1 MRQGLFFFV
10 FRTYLRIHR
19 IDTRLGAM
27 KRGSQPGSRAAH
39 QPSSAHQRGASHPG
53 AGGGRGANRGGGAN
67 TFGHAEERP
76 PPHQTRG
83 GNSQAGGNSEKSQQK
98 HESKHKGQPRGGH
111 ARGDRGRFQRGRFH
125 SRGRGGVKAQPPCSG
140 KNGGGALSAG
150 QNLLCFKRALRHKTA
165 DDETSMVSE
174 SDSCA
179 FSVSDFGDAM
189 SECGFNDGQFYDG
202 GKTLPE
208 DQDTGQD
215 EYTLLKVDNFEDLT
229 DAVLSTGNEKAGPL
243 SMRTQQPVLN
253 AHAVLASPAL
263 ASVGWISVFW
273 DIENCAVPNGV
284 PAYDIVRKVRQTF
297 YKGLR
302 EADFLVAC
310 DISRMKPT
318 VMSEL
323 TEAHVTL
330 MHVPGGQK
338 NAADEKLRS
347 ELRRFSDTYKLT
359 GSRVVLISG
368 DVDFAAEIHEIRY
381 KNLIHV
387 ALIHNDQAKRS
398 LTDTANQSIR
408 YGEFVADIKMVERAK
423 EAKAPIQTRQNKPLP
438 KKPMQI
444 DKVNNTQAPAS
455 VCKKTAESKPS
466 GQNGAAKKLAKQS
479 QKNSVQATGNTFSAA
494 APAARGTNGMCANN
508 KKETKTDNMTTG
520 KAILTKVGL
529 LVRQQPKN
537 LQHWQS
543 FLTKLNIPQDFSLE
557 IGKDKDVICLVY
569 SSTKKS
575 KKAVAALNK
584 QINGEGDMVKCLG
597 ILSDKT
603 VPCNVVRSP
612 DGPLS
617 SKNVKE
623 ATNYNEALRKSV
635 RQKIASMKGN
645 DQAAKETR
653 LALEK
658 LGESYAAQLNEF
670 MATLGKISTSSQ
682 EAHSI
687 RTKEVLRLRRASP
700 LYGVKSRLFEAL
712 EKRKIVFLVAPRG
725 STSCLEVPSYLR
737 DLGSRVLS
745 IQPSDIAAEQCAKHA
760 ASVSGIGVVE
770 CWRAARQQVS
780 PQSTVVFTTARR
792 FFHEFMRCGT
802 TLASFQAIVVDALQE
817 DSAYQ
822 RIVLAVLRMHFLHRV
837 HLVLSGSESCA
848 CSSVQQT
855 FCLGDQDIV
864 KCYVQ
869 FPVEVIWKERPMNLN
884 VASASVAATI
894 EFCQKCGTGGD
905 IVVFLPSLADA
916 FLADAL
922 LEYRKN
928 TGQLER
934 RVRHEVLL
942 PGNTSLSKF
951 STPSLMDWRVVFA
964 VEYPDAIAGT
974 LHVRCVIDS
983 GLTRTIVN
991 RNGVLVAQLAYISE
1005 AEADERK
1012 ALVGHRLKGVC
1023 YRLYTR
1029 DAFTSSL
1036 SVDEKNS
1043 RFIEDIVLR
1052 LARQMSNV
1060 APYLEKIPKEFVTN
1074 AKKALAGIG
1083 ALDSNGR
1090 LTDLGAKLC
1099 ENSLEPRLGKL
1110 VLGSLDK
1117 AAPLNAVL
1125 TSALAYEEVLA
1136 TYRPLNKDGT
1146 EREFQRSEGD
1156 CVFSRIT
1163 DLYKNWLAVPK
1174 KMKSAWCEVNGV
1186 HETFISHLHSTVLA
1200 IQSEFD
1206 ALRGKNLNSDSTK
1219 QDKDVTI
1226 TVAELLAES
1235 YPQCLLQASERGFSS
1250 PTLGSK
1256 LQVSP
1261 LSVLGVK
1268 AGQAKNVVCC
1278 LFSLMPGARKLQLLN
1293 FSSLPNKD
1301 DTSETKEESPLSP
1314 SELPHIQKRFGPIGN
1329 LIWNQQF
1336 NTPQVLQ
1343 SIEDKL
1349 RNEVHGK
1356 AGSLMIDAKAQCIV
1370 IRGSEQYC
1378 IEARQYLQSIVTDQ
1392 VAKLARK
1399 DREALLTPPDSPYS
1413 THPILVVI
1421 SVGGRVDEILSPTN
1435 FRSLVVGDVKIPL
1448 ADFRKLVNRLGDI
1461 VQYWFL
1467 KKDNAFQITY
1477 KTAKEADAAYNSLS
1491 EQNSD
1496 LTVSVKG
1503 EALAYRDEQK
1513 HRRSAFHAQVS
1524 LLRRRC
1530 TGIAFAELPDQASM
1544 DRIVGSLPLHLQLDG
1559 VVVTCERN
1567 KNASCGLFI
1576 KGLAP
1581 GTGQTAVENLLRSSL
1596 PVGLK
1601 SVRLIREP
1609 KLETTSQELRA
1620 LEEAVRSIFE
1630 REAGTEVPKL
1640 SLQKPKDMDYAFKGW
1655 VSFEDATVAQ
1665 RTCAL
1670 LKGAPVSTDVSQGSA
1685 ITLPLT
1691 IHTLVQEAFFFPRL
1705 FFAAIQD
1712 RVKAELHCQEGIRPE
1727 DNLKCDATPCGPAV
1741 VRVSLRANNLH
1752 DFQKAVLLFNRL
1764 ISSEAVL
1771 IEESPRPE
1779 IVAAVVNAVA
1789 PEGGVYVIQ
1798 KPGGTRLVGDEE
1810 LVSAAVEVLKK
1821 RIKAQGKHKRKKLV
1835 LVGDDFSTLRSFVG
1849 KFGHDPWELAKE
1861 CKLEAAQ
1868 FDANFEAINV
1878 VGLDTAIERAEQLVS
1893 QLSRSPIKVESTS
1906 QSERCPICREPPYLS
1921 KGREVSVDGHR
1932 LELCG
1937 HWHCVSCL
1945 LLAFKQAP
1953 LPLACFEEDCASPWA
1968 MADIVYVAG
1977 NDPRLLRDLA
1987 RRSFE
1992 SSVASDAIGRWS
2004 PCPIPECH
2012 FALDAHRDIEE
2023 QGVHVL
2029 GDVHVCPGC
2038 TNAVCFR
2045 CRSLYHYGMSCTAF
2059 RASMLPTN
2067 GTAADKSWLVQ
2078 DPGKHLVCPSC
2089 NTNLER
2095 QSASKVDA
2103 CWACRRLFCWHCH
2116 QSFEDDATAAR
2127 NHRTQICAAAH
2138 E

>member
-1 MRQGLFFFV
+1 
-10 FRTYLRIHR
+10 
-19 IDTRLGAM
+19 M

-991 RNGVLVAQLAYISE
+991 RNGVLVAQLA
-1005 AEADERK
+1005 
-1012 ALVGHRLKGVC
+1012 
-1023 YRLYTR
+1023 
-1029 DAFTSSL
+1029 
-1036 SVDEKNS
+1036 
-1043 RFIEDIVLR
+1043 
-1052 LARQMSNV
+1052 
-1060 APYLEKIPKEFVTN
+1060 
-1074 AKKALAGIG
+1074 
-1083 ALDSNGR
+1083 
-1090 LTDLGAKLC
+1090 
-1099 ENSLEPRLGKL
+1099 
-1110 VLGSLDK
+1110 
-1117 AAPLNAVL
+1117 
-1125 TSALAYEEVLA
+1125 
-1136 TYRPLNKDGT
+1136 
-1146 EREFQRSEGD
+1146 
-1156 CVFSRIT
+1156 
-1163 DLYKNWLAVPK
+1163 
-1174 KMKSAWCEVNGV
+1174 
-1186 HETFISHLHSTVLA
+1186 HLHSTVLA

-2067 GTAADKSWLVQ
+2067 GTAADKQSWLVQ

>member
-1 MRQGLFFFV
+1 
-10 FRTYLRIHR
+10 
-19 IDTRLGAM
+19 
-27 KRGSQPGSRAAH
+27 
-39 QPSSAHQRGASHPG
+39 
-53 AGGGRGANRGGGAN
+53 
-67 TFGHAEERP
+67 
-76 PPHQTRG
+76 
-83 GNSQAGGNSEKSQQK
+83 
-98 HESKHKGQPRGGH
+98 
-111 ARGDRGRFQRGRFH
+111 
-125 SRGRGGVKAQPPCSG
+125 
-140 KNGGGALSAG
+140 
-150 QNLLCFKRALRHKTA
+150 
-165 DDETSMVSE
+165 
-174 SDSCA
+174 
-179 FSVSDFGDAM
+179 
-189 SECGFNDGQFYDG
+189 
-202 GKTLPE
+202 
-208 DQDTGQD
+208 
-215 EYTLLKVDNFEDLT
+215 
-229 DAVLSTGNEKAGPL
+229 
-243 SMRTQQPVLN
+243 
-253 AHAVLASPAL
+253 
-263 ASVGWISVFW
+263 
-273 DIENCAVPNGV
+273 
-284 PAYDIVRKVRQTF
+284 
-297 YKGLR
+297 
-302 EADFLVAC
+302 
-310 DISRMKPT
+310 
-318 VMSEL
+318 
-323 TEAHVTL
+323 
-330 MHVPGGQK
+330 
-338 NAADEKLRS
+338 
-347 ELRRFSDTYKLT
+347 
-359 GSRVVLISG
+359 
-368 DVDFAAEIHEIRY
+368 
-381 KNLIHV
+381 
-387 ALIHNDQAKRS
+387 
-398 LTDTANQSIR
+398 
-408 YGEFVADIKMVERAK
+408 
-423 EAKAPIQTRQNKPLP
+423 
-438 KKPMQI
+438 
-444 DKVNNTQAPAS
+444 
-455 VCKKTAESKPS
+455 
-466 GQNGAAKKLAKQS
+466 
-479 QKNSVQATGNTFSAA
+479 
-494 APAARGTNGMCANN
+494 
-508 KKETKTDNMTTG
+508 
-520 KAILTKVGL
+520 
-529 LVRQQPKN
+529 
-537 LQHWQS
+537 
-543 FLTKLNIPQDFSLE
+543 
-557 IGKDKDVICLVY
+557 
-569 SSTKKS
+569 
-575 KKAVAALNK
+575 
-584 QINGEGDMVKCLG
+584 
-597 ILSDKT
+597 
-603 VPCNVVRSP
+603 
-612 DGPLS
+612 
-617 SKNVKE
+617 
-623 ATNYNEALRKSV
+623 
-635 RQKIASMKGN
+635 
-645 DQAAKETR
+645 
-653 LALEK
+653 
-658 LGESYAAQLNEF
+658 
-670 MATLGKISTSSQ
+670 
-682 EAHSI
+682 
-687 RTKEVLRLRRASP
+687 
-700 LYGVKSRLFEAL
+700 
-712 EKRKIVFLVAPRG
+712 
-725 STSCLEVPSYLR
+725 
-737 DLGSRVLS
+737 
-745 IQPSDIAAEQCAKHA
+745 
-760 ASVSGIGVVE
+760 
-770 CWRAARQQVS
+770 
-780 PQSTVVFTTARR
+780 
-792 FFHEFMRCGT
+792 
-802 TLASFQAIVVDALQE
+802 
-817 DSAYQ
+817 
-822 RIVLAVLRMHFLHRV
+822 
-837 HLVLSGSESCA
+837 
-848 CSSVQQT
+848 
-855 FCLGDQDIV
+855 
-864 KCYVQ
+864 
-869 FPVEVIWKERPMNLN
+869 
-884 VASASVAATI
+884 
-894 EFCQKCGTGGD
+894 
-905 IVVFLPSLADA
+905 
-916 FLADAL
+916 
-922 LEYRKN
+922 
-928 TGQLER
+928 
-934 RVRHEVLL
+934 
-942 PGNTSLSKF
+942 
-951 STPSLMDWRVVFA
+951 
-964 VEYPDAIAGT
+964 
-974 LHVRCVIDS
+974 
-983 GLTRTIVN
+983 
-991 RNGVLVAQLAYISE
+991 
-1005 AEADERK
+1005 
-1012 ALVGHRLKGVC
+1012 
-1023 YRLYTR
+1023 
-1029 DAFTSSL
+1029 
-1036 SVDEKNS
+1036 
-1043 RFIEDIVLR
+1043 
-1052 LARQMSNV
+1052 
-1060 APYLEKIPKEFVTN
+1060 
-1074 AKKALAGIG
+1074 
-1083 ALDSNGR
+1083 
-1090 LTDLGAKLC
+1090 
-1099 ENSLEPRLGKL
+1099 
-1110 VLGSLDK
+1110 
-1117 AAPLNAVL
+1117 
-1125 TSALAYEEVLA
+1125 
-1136 TYRPLNKDGT
+1136 
-1146 EREFQRSEGD
+1146 
-1156 CVFSRIT
+1156 
-1163 DLYKNWLAVPK
+1163 
-1174 KMKSAWCEVNGV
+1174 MKSAWCEVNGV

-1301 DTSETKEESPLSP
+1301 DTSETKEGSPLSP

-1356 AGSLMIDAKAQCIV
+1356 EGSLMIDAKAQCIV

-1392 VAKLARK
+1392 
-1399 DREALLTPPDSPYS
+1399 
-1413 THPILVVI
+1413 
-1421 SVGGRVDEILSPTN
+1421 
-1435 FRSLVVGDVKIPL
+1435 IPL

-1640 SLQKPKDMDYAFKGW
+1640 SLQKPKEHGLRF
-1655 VSFEDATVAQ
+1655 Q
-1665 RTCAL
+1665 RL
-1670 LKGAPVSTDVSQGSA
+1670 DVSQGSA

-1691 IHTLVQEAFFFPRL
+1691 IHTLVQETFFFPRL

-1835 LVGDDFSTLRSFVG
+1835 LVGDDFSTLRSF
-1849 KFGHDPWELAKE
+1849 
-1861 CKLEAAQ
+1861 

-2067 GTAADKSWLVQ
+2067 GTAADKQSWLV
-2078 DPGKHLVCPSC
+2078 PGPWQASSVPPRATLTWNAKVLAKWMPAGPAGASFAG
-2089 NTNLER
+2089 TATRASRTMR
-2095 QSASKVDA
+2095 QPPGTTAPKFAQPHMNSTRLALPFCSAEPTKRWNQAFLYISSGSPQQ
-2103 CWACRRLFCWHCH
+2103 L
-2116 QSFEDDATAAR
+2116 S
-2127 NHRTQICAAAH
+2127 
-2138 E
+2138 